1 MRRNWEEFWEVVR
14 PQLTSGRPRKLNRI
28 HQQALLEYLE
38 QRPTAF
44 QDEMSWFLWDQFQL
58 VVAESTIWRSKKA
71 RMCTK
76 LKQSTTAQCMVSR
89 QGANYQA
96 STTLSCGKAT
106 QRKKAP
112 RSPLRQSCNSAS

>member
-1 MRRNWEEFWEVVR
+1 MGGVWG

-58 VVAESTIWRSKKA
+58 VVAESTISRA
-71 RMCTK
+71 
-76 LKQSTTAQCMVSR
+76 LKR
-89 QGANYQA
+89 LGWN
-96 STTLSCGKAT
+96 
-106 QRKKAP
+106 RKKAVRIARQ
-112 RSPLRQSCNSAS
+112 RSQPLQDEWMTRLAGWRADQLVFLDESSACLRTGMYVQDN